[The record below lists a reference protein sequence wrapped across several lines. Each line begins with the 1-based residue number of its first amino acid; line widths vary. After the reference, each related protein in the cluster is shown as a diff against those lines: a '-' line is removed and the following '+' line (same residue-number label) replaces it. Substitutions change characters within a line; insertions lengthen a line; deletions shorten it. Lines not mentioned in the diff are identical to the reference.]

1 MSEWDGAGTWTPFPE
16 AHLPSPQGMLLDDG
30 PSGAENVAVVYDRG
44 QIPPQITVKEVSSH
58 VHQVL
63 ADGIAVAVIA
73 RATGPAPSADDVML
87 VERVI

>member
-1 MSEWDGAGTWTPFPE
+1 MSNWDGTAASTTFPAAQTPCPHGMVLNE
-16 AHLPSPQGMLLDDG
+16 SPN
-30 PSGAENVAVVYDRG
+30 GAENVAVVYDRG
-44 QIPPQITVKEVSSH
+44 QIPPEITVKEVSSR

-73 RATGPAPSADDVML
+73 RATGPAPSAKDVML